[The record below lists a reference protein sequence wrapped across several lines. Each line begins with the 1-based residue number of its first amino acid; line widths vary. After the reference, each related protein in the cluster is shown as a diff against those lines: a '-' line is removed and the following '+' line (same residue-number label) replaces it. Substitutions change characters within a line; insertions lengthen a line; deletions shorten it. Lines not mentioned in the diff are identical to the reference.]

1 MTTDAKKT
9 KRLTKETV
17 TVNNWWSGLLEVD
30 DSGNINSYKVVGLR
44 DYDEEDGIPAEK
56 YLVWTYYFVLLYRK
70 LVVR

>member
-17 TVNNWWSGLLEVD
+17 TVNNWWSRLLEVD
-30 DSGNINSYKVVGLR
+30 DSGKINSYKVVGLR
-44 DYDEEDGIPAEK
+44 DYDEEDGISAEK